1 MPSVMAFL
9 SIEHPKV
16 ANQGLLLD
24 INQNKNILDLKVQTI
39 LGDVKGNIRMGYD
52 GKKLIV
58 FISRNDGSN
67 EIVHVPIT
75 KEE

>member
-1 MPSVMAFL
+1 MAFL

-24 INQNKNILDLKVQTI
+24 INQNKNILDLKIQTI
-39 LGDVKGNIRMGYD
+39 IGDVKGNIRMGYD
-52 GKKLIV
+52 GLKLII

-75 KEE
+75 QEE